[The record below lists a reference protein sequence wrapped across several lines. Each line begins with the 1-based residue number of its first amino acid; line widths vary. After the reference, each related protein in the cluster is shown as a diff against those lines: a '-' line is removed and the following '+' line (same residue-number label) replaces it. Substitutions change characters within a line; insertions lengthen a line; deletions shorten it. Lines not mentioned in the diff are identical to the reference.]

1 MKTNLQTAQDFVIGQ
16 CLSDYPPD
24 ATYAEIRDWMD
35 FDTVDDETGEYLVT
49 VWEPFENCDVL
60 HIMDNMVS
68 AVTRL
73 LDARDAKEI

>member
-1 MKTNLQTAQDFVIGQ
+1 MKTNLEIAQDFVIGQ

-24 ATYAEIRDWMD
+24 ANYGDICLMLQCDERDEE
-35 FDTVDDETGEYLVT
+35 TDEPLVT
-49 VWEPFENCDVL
+49 VWAPFEYLNVE

>member
-1 MKTNLQTAQDFVIGQ
+1 MKTNLERAQDFVIGQ

-35 FDTVDDETGEYLVT
+35 LDTVDDETGEYLVT
-49 VWEPFENCDVL
+49 VWEPFENCNVL

-68 AVTRL
+68 AVERL
-73 LDARDAKEI
+73 LNEQEVTA